1 MEPLTLA
8 TVITTAIFAGLT
20 LILNIFQ
27 SFKRATFTLSC
38 SECCSLENEP
48 EDKTKL

>member
-8 TVITTAIFAGLT
+8 TVITTAVFAGLT

-27 SFKRATFTLSC
+27 SFKEQHFTLSC

-48 EDKTKL
+48 EEKKEL

>member
-8 TVITTAIFAGLT
+8 TVITTAGLT

-27 SFKRATFTLSC
+27 SFKERHFSSTC
-38 SECCSLENEP
+38 SDCRSLENEP
-48 EDKTKL
+48 EEKKEL